1 MIIKKLLI
9 FLLAIMMVS
18 LTVSAKE
25 ISIIDENK
33 TGSITLYKLISKDGS
48 FKDGTGYEQNIDD
61 VGNEPLAGV
70 IFKYLKVGEIKQVD
84 NDDKDVTGLYYVLNE
99 DFKSWLDGNNIR
111 VNYTTIDNVE
121 HVSAESVNKI
131 MKDLSTLS
139 ASYGNDDGTNSGNE
153 LIKNYV
159 NSHGTAMP
167 VTDSNGKSSVD
178 GLNLGLYLIAEV
190 GNPTKVNDGIN
201 ANVAKES
208 RPFFISLPMTN
219 LTTIDDNTAGSLWQY
234 DVVAYP
240 KSEMIT
246 IRKDIIAEDNDIDD
260 GKNTNGLVQKT
271 DKSIGNNITFLLTLD
286 VPMLQPMSE
295 GISNT
300 NRKFIIKD
308 TLSDGLTIDDF
319 SADNFNV
326 TLGSDAYNGK
336 GNSLLEYAV
345 DYTVDTLSDGNGF
358 ILTMTKDGLAKFD
371 IISADSKLF
380 VRYKARLNK
389 LSSEENG
396 KIKEEKNAY
405 TLAYGTSVSADKEFS
420 SNQDIR
426 VYTYEINLKKSF
438 SHEVADISVVSF
450 KIAYKK
456 MDDKYHNL
464 RFVKEK
470 DGIYHLEDMGEK
482 GIENISPDSNGNLI
496 IKGLDDGIY
505 EFKEIKTIP
514 GFNLLRDPIYVTLS
528 KDYPEDG
535 TLKQATIQSKNN
547 EIIELNQGL
556 DRGIAIFEIKNNE
569 TINALHTGGEGWSII
584 FGFIGFG
591 VLAIGSVFVL
601 KARKSK

>member
-18 LTVSAKE
+18 LPVSAKE
-25 ISIIDENK
+25 ISIIDENQ

-70 IFKYLKVGEIKQVD
+70 TFKYLKVGEIKQVE
-84 NDDKDVTGLYYVLNE
+84 NDDKDISGLYYLLNE
-99 DFKSWLDGNNIR
+99 DFKSWINENNIA
-111 VNYTTIDNVE
+111 VNYTMIDDLEYVT
-121 HVSAESVNKI
+121 AENVNKI
-131 MKDLSTLS
+131 MKDLNTLT
-139 ASYGNDDGTNSGNE
+139 ANYGNDDGTTSGNE
-153 LIKNYV
+153 LVNNYV
-159 NSHGTAMP
+159 NTYGVAMP
-167 VTDSNGKSSVD
+167 VTDSNGRSRVD

-190 GNPTKVNDGIN
+190 ASSNAYSDGIN

-208 RPFFISLPMTN
+208 RPFFVSLPMTN
-219 LTTIDDNTAGSLWQY
+219 LTMIDGATAGSLWQY

-246 IRKDIIAEDNDIDD
+246 IRKDIIAENNDEID
-260 GKNTNGLVQKT
+260 GKSTNGLVQKT
-271 DKSIGNNITFLLTLD
+271 DKNIGDYISFLLTMD

-295 GISNT
+295 DISNT

-319 SADNFNV
+319 SANNFKV
-326 TLGSDAYNGK
+326 SLGTDSYNGQ
-336 GNSLLEYAV
+336 GNTLLEYGI
-345 DYTVDTLSDGNGF
+345 DYNVTASDDNGF
-358 ILTMTKDGLAKFD
+358 ILTMSKDGLAKFD
-371 IISADSKLF
+371 IISADSKLY
-380 VRYKARLNK
+380 VRYEARLNK
-389 LSSEENG
+389 LSSEDNG
-396 KIKEEKNAY
+396 KIKEESNAY
-405 TLAYGTSVSADKEFS
+405 TLTYGTSVSADKEFL

-438 SHEVADISVVSF
+438 SHVVDDISVVSF
-450 KIAYKK
+450 KVAYKQL
-456 MDDKYHNL
+456 DNKYKDL
-464 RFVKEK
+464 KFVKENE
-470 DGIYHLEDMGEK
+470 GIYHLEDNNEK
-482 GIENISPDSNGNLI
+482 GVENINPDKKGNLV
-496 IKGLDDGIY
+496 IKGLDDGTY
-505 EFKEIKTIP
+505 EFREIKTVP

-535 TLKQATIQSKNN
+535 TLKQATIQSKDN
-547 EIIELNQGL
+547 EKIELNKGL
-556 DRGIAIFEIKNNE
+556 DKGIAIFEIRNNE

-584 FGFIGFG
+584 FGILGFG
-591 VLAIGSVFVL
+591 ILAIGSVFVL